1 MKIKKLKVMQIFS
14 NGSVNFSY
22 KTLNDS
28 SLLHFLEKDHK
39 TFIFNLKNYATKTNT
54 GDNLSYKNKYL

>member
-1 MKIKKLKVMQIFS
+1 MKKLKVIQIFS

-28 SLLHFLEKDHK
+28 NILYFLEKDHK
-39 TFIFNLKNYATKTNT
+39 TFIFNLKSFKTKANV
-54 GDNLSYKNKYL
+54 GDALSYKNKYL

>member
-1 MKIKKLKVMQIFS
+1 MKKLKVIQIFS

-28 SLLHFLEKDHK
+28 SILHFLEKDHK
-39 TFIFNLKNYATKTNT
+39 TFIFNLKNYKTKTNS
-54 GDNLSYKNKYL
+54 GDILTYKNKYL